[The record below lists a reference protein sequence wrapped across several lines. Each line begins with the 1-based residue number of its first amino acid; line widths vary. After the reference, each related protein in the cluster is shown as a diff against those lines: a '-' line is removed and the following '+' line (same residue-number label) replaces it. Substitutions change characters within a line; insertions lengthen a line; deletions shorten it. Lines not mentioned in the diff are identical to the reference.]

1 MNNSKSSCFLNITE
15 NWKKVK
21 SKIDLFDRR
30 SR

>member
-1 MNNSKSSCFLNITE
+1 MNNSESSCFLNITE

-21 SKIDLFDRR
+21 VKINLFDRG